1 MDGKKVK
8 KGWKQYWLCATS
20 LILFACL
27 GCTEAYPQPSGERP
41 EETAGISVEDIYA
54 SETNMATLYFE
65 PKAYEGKRIG
75 VAGYL
80 ELNGKDSALYMTQ
93 EDYIYKNRE
102 NAVLFDGDTMEKDHM
117 EGTGSSLQQYQG
129 KIVGVMGDVSF
140 KDRKEGIAYLKKPY
154 FLYEQNMPVQEEQKE
169 AIPITEEFSNFY
181 EGTEPEFLDEWT
193 YGDGSSKDKAILIS
207 YYRYLNNPFAYQ
219 GKYIE
224 TQLVVKIVSVGGG
237 WYATWLPDER
247 YLENSTLIYSGLGS
261 LWLGKE
267 KEEDPVSLD
276 KVVKDMERFNCP
288 SRVRVLVETVSEKYI
303 FEGEATDLPTL
314 LDATTEK
321 LDARSEQGE
330 E

>member
-1 MDGKKVK
+1 MDGKKIR

-41 EETAGISVEDIYA
+41 EETAGVSVEDIYA

-65 PKAYEGKRIG
+65 PKAYEGKRTF
-75 VAGYL
+75 VTGYL
-80 ELNGKDSALYMTQ
+80 ELNGEDSALYMTQ

-102 NAVLFDGDTMEKDHM
+102 NAVLFDGDAMEK
-117 EGTGSSLQQYQG
+117 EYLENVGYTLEKYQG
-129 KIVGVMGDVSF
+129 KIVEMGGTVNF
-140 KDRKEGIAYLKKPY
+140 EDRKGSIAYFENAV
-154 FLYEQNMPVQEEQKE
+154 FLYEQDMPVQEEQKE

-181 EGTEPEFLDEWT
+181 EGTEPEFLEEWT

-224 TQLVVKIVSVGGG
+224 TQLVVKIAYVGGG